1 MRAIVKLVAV
11 TPALWLAATTLAA
24 APQFPP
30 MRAGLWQVTTAS
42 RPADGAPPAPPR
54 TTTICLDAS
63 VQQQM
68 MQFSQGVM
76 RGLCSR
82 NDIRVDGTTVT
93 GDAECQIGGS
103 RAVTHSVMKFN
114 GDTGYHTE
122 AHAVYDPPLL
132 GRASADSI
140 IDGRLTGPCPA
151 GVAPGDMQL
160 PDGKTINL
168 RTITNTP

>member
-1 MRAIVKLVAV
+1 MRAVAKLVVAA
-11 TPALWLAATTLAA
+11 PALWLASVTLAA
-24 APQFPP
+24 AAQFPP
-30 MRAGLWQVTTAS
+30 MRAGLWQVTTQTK
-42 RPADGAPPAPPR
+42 PADGAPQPPR

-82 NDIRVDGTTVT
+82 NDVRVEGSIVT
-93 GDAECQIGGS
+93 ADAECQIGGS
-103 RAVTHSVMKFN
+103 RAVTHSVMKFS

-122 AHAVYDPPLL
+122 AHAAYDPPLL
-132 GRASADSI
+132 GHASADSI

>member
-1 MRAIVKLVAV
+1 MRAIAMRFVVAQ
-11 TPALWLAATTLAA
+11 ALWLASASFAA
-24 APQFPP
+24 APQLPP
-30 MRAGLWQVTTAS
+30 MRAGLWQVTTTS
-42 RPADGAPPAPPR
+42 KPADGAPPPPR

-82 NDIRVDGTTVT
+82 NDIRVEGNTVT
-93 GDAECQIGGS
+93 GDAECRIGGS
-103 RAVTHSVMKFN
+103 RAVTHSVMKFS
-114 GDTGYHTE
+114 GDTSYHTE

-132 GRASADSI
+132 GHASADSI